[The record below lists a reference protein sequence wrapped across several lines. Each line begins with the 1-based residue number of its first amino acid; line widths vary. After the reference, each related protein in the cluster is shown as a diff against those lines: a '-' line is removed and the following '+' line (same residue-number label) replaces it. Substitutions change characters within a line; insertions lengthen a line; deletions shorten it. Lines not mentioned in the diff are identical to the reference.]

1 MLPRESNGR
10 TRGIWIVTEN
20 VTKDFVENFGLNGL
34 LDKMLGALLQSGKN
48 VFLVADG
55 GDHDDARVGM
65 LAHDAVDGFDAF
77 HLGHGDVHEDDVG
90 LTAIAEFNRIKP
102 DIVLMDI
109 TMRSTASMPSIWG
122 MVMSM
127 RTMSGLMRL
136 NSAMAVRP
144 SPASPATTPPKISI
158 IFMMFLRAKTESS
171 TTR

>member
-10 TRGIWIVTEN
+10 ARGIWIVTEN

-48 VFLVADG
+48 VFLVADEE
-55 GDHDDARVGM
+55 DQVVRRVG
-65 LAHDAVDGFDAF
+65 VW
-77 HLGHGDVHEDDVG
+77 
-90 LTAIAEFNRIKP
+90 R
-102 DIVLMDI
+102 

-144 SPASPATTPPKISI
+144 SPASPATSPPKISI